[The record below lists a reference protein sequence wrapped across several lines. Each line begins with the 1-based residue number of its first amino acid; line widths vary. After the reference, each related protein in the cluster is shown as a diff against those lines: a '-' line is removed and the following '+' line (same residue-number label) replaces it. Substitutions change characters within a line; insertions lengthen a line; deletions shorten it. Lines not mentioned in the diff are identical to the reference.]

1 MQHNQNY
8 RKEIEE
14 GEKEKRLKEY
24 NRLRFSKVFFSF
36 LLLPINQSILIL
48 QLTQLSVFFF
58 FVFFFSIGQNVQ
70 QHMFL
75 FCSCG
80 LKLINFDSPID
91 VLCVCECL
99 SVEKC
104 IELARIGNSLG
115 KSINKLLFMFVFILK
130 MYMYKKCCHLIEN

>member
-48 QLTQLSVFFF
+48 QLTQLSVFFYLSSF
-58 FVFFFSIGQNVQ
+58 F
-70 QHMFL
+70 
-75 FCSCG
+75 
-80 LKLINFDSPID
+80 
-91 VLCVCECL
+91 L
-99 SVEKC
+99 SV
-104 IELARIGNSLG
+104 
-115 KSINKLLFMFVFILK
+115 K
-130 MYMYKKCCHLIEN
+130 MYNSICFSSAVVASS